1 MGSKP
6 LTKVARCGSQI
17 VGVNGLLKCPT
28 RRSPRRNGRWVTFEP
43 AVTERFLII
52 TSPEVETEWPV
63 MTRRSW
69 IRTGRV
75 ECSSNTSSLS
85 YLEDCFK
92 YLPLNVNPITG
103 SLCLFRQKQ
112 LCTRPVS
119 LIIIN
124 PLGEECARDI
134 DHNLPSI
141 SGEWRRGHARRV
153 LVGLR
158 QNSWGIGTVTEWE
171 SVKRFLFQH
180 QNLPWKRLNS

>member
-1 MGSKP
+1 MPHKEEPAEKREVSDLWTRCDWQVPHNNVPRGWNG
-6 LTKVARCGSQI
+6 VARHDQA
-17 VGVNGLLKCPT
+17 LLEQD
-28 RRSPRRNGRWVTFEP
+28 RNGGADWVT
-43 AVTERFLII
+43 
-52 TSPEVETEWPV
+52 
-63 MTRRSW
+63 
-69 IRTGRV
+69 

-124 PLGEECARDI
+124 PLGGRACTRYRSQLAIHQRRMEARARTRTPEC
-134 DHNLPSI
+134 
-141 SGEWRRGHARRV
+141 
-153 LVGLR
+153 LR

-171 SVKRFLFQH
+171 SVKTFLFQH
-180 QNLPWKRLNS
+180 QNLPWKHLDS